1 MKKGFTLVELIV
13 VIVLLS
19 LISIF
24 TFPSINKVINERK
37 EKLYNIQI
45 ENIKASAESYIN
57 KNNLFSTNDKVIV
70 TLCELKQSG
79 FTDENIKDPRTGL
92 LISDNSMVIALK
104 NTNEYTFMPGLDS
117 TTSCS
122 VNDSILYEYI
132 EVGSEY
138 ILKNDDSKYTI
149 TIYLNNEE
157 VDSVDTSEIN
167 TYVIKYVSSNE
178 TINKY
183 VYIIDTTGPNIE
195 YVNEQTYRDK
205 NGYEESSKKIGEGTI
220 YISASQNSTFVP
232 FPATAIDKGEGETTL
247 EITSNVNLKI
257 PGIYYITYSSKDSK
271 GNATTKNQT
280 IEVYDDVA
288 PVIDNISGIPN
299 GKTSNSIV
307 LTVDAHDNE
316 SGLHSRG
323 AYSFDGGATWQVS
336 DTINVTE
343 NKTLNIV
350 VRDAALNET
359 RRTVTIDNIFKDD
372 KTLSFN
378 IKKGTMKNSGWYVDN
393 VEVEIKPLVNEEDFS
408 SYSYCISSNTSCTP
422 NKEIRTINSATE
434 VISQSTTG
442 LYICGYVTKKDG
454 TRTSQVCSMNIKIDK
469 ELPTCTIEYQSNYDI
484 SLGLPGKII
493 VKDSISGAATN
504 PIPFL
509 LKSSKTY
516 EIYDKAGNRNTCEV
530 KVKVTLQHRYKTCA
544 GYKSCANADYCGR
557 NTYSCNCSDCKY
569 GSNTCRGGCNRSK
582 CSRYYCCSNL
592 AGTRCK
598 SLSRP
603 GNYKY
608 CSCTDYKCTDWDSCK
623 YGSNTCSYGCDTCQG
638 DAKSCANPTCGCA
651 SYSYSEWT
659 LGACTNVPGK
669 TCETRGGYLKGD

>member
-37 EKLYNIQI
+37 EKLYNIQV

-280 IEVYDDVA
+280 IKVYDDVV

-359 RRTVTIDNIFKDD
+359 RRTVTIDNILKDD

-408 SYSYCISSNTSCTP
+408 SYSYCISSNTNCTP

-469 ELPTCTIEYQSNYDI
+469 ELPTCTIEYQSNYDL

-608 CSCTDYKCTDWDSCK
+608 CSCTDYSCTDWDSCK

-659 LGACTNVPGK
+659 LGACTNVTGK
-669 TCETRGGYLKGD
+669 TCETRGGYLRGD

>member
-280 IEVYDDVA
+280 IKVYDDVV

-359 RRTVTIDNIFKDD
+359 RRTVTINNILKDD

-408 SYSYCISSNTSCTP
+408 SYSYCISSNTNCPP
-422 NKEIRTINSATE
+422 NKEIRTINGTTE

-484 SLGLPGKII
+484 TSGVPGKVI
-493 VKDSISGAATN
+493 VHDNYSGSATATISF
-504 PIPFL
+504 FL
-509 LKSSKTY
+509 RSSASY
-516 EIYDKAGNRNTCEV
+516 NVYDKAGNSNTCTV
-530 KVKVTLQHRYKTCA
+530 SIRTATQSRTRSCS
-544 GYKSCANADYCGR
+544 GYKRCQNEKYCGR
-557 NTYSCNCSDCKY
+557 EPSYDCNCSDCKIY
-569 GSNTCRGGCNRSK
+569 LNTCTGGYMNTNCTQWKCCTKGKKKFCYTTSKPKGSCN
-582 CSRYYCCSNL
+582 
-592 AGTRCK
+592 
-598 SLSRP
+598 
-603 GNYKY
+603 
-608 CSCTDYKCTDWDSCK
+608 CTKTEPANWNNCK
-623 YGSNTCSYGCDTCQG
+623 YGHPNQCAWGCDSCPGKVKT
-638 DAKSCANPTCGCA
+638 CANPSCGCA
-651 SYSYSEWT
+651 SWSYSDWYY
-659 LGACTNVPGK
+659 GSCSGSN
-669 TCETRGGYLKGD
+669 CESRTVYLRG

>member
-280 IEVYDDVA
+280 IKVYDDVV

-307 LTVDAHDNE
+307 LTVDVHDNE

-359 RRTVTIDNIFKDD
+359 RRTVTINNILKDD

-408 SYSYCISSNTSCTP
+408 SYSYCISSNTNCPP

-484 SLGLPGKII
+484 TSGVPGKVI
-493 VKDSISGAATN
+493 VHDNYSGSATATISF
-504 PIPFL
+504 FL
-509 LKSSKTY
+509 RASASY
-516 EIYDKAGNRNTCEV
+516 NVYDKAGNSNTCTV
-530 KVKVTLQHRYKTCA
+530 SIRTATQSRTRSCS
-544 GYKSCANADYCGR
+544 GYKRCQNEKYCGR
-557 NTYSCNCSDCKY
+557 EPSYDCNCSDCKIY
-569 GSNTCRGGCNRSK
+569 LNTCTGGYMNTNCTQWKCCTKGKKKFCYTTSKPKGSCN
-582 CSRYYCCSNL
+582 
-592 AGTRCK
+592 
-598 SLSRP
+598 
-603 GNYKY
+603 
-608 CSCTDYKCTDWDSCK
+608 CTKTEPANWNNCK
-623 YGSNTCSYGCDTCQG
+623 YGHPNQCAWGCDSCPGKVKT
-638 DAKSCANPTCGCA
+638 CANPSCGCA
-651 SYSYSEWT
+651 SWSYSDWYY
-659 LGACTNVPGK
+659 GSCSGSN
-669 TCETRGGYLKGD
+669 CESRIVYLRG

>member
-220 YISASQNSTFVP
+220 YISANQNSTFVP

-280 IEVYDDVA
+280 IKVYDDVV

-336 DTINVTE
+336 DTINVIE

-469 ELPTCTIEYQSNYDI
+469 ELPTCTIEYQSNYDL

-608 CSCTDYKCTDWDSCK
+608 CSCTDYSCTDWDSCK

-659 LGACTNVPGK
+659 LGACTNVTGK
-669 TCETRGGYLKGD
+669 TCETRGGYLRGD

>member
-336 DTINVTE
+336 DTINVIE

-359 RRTVTIDNIFKDD
+359 RRTVTINNILKDD

-378 IKKGTMKNSGWYVDN
+378 IKKGTMKNSGWYVDD

-408 SYSYCISSNTSCTP
+408 SYSYCISSNTNCTP
-422 NKEIRTINSATE
+422 NKEIRTINGTTE

-469 ELPTCTIEYQSNYDI
+469 ELPTCTIEYQSNYDL

-608 CSCTDYKCTDWDSCK
+608 CSCTDYSCTDWDSCK

-659 LGACTNVPGK
+659 LGACTNVTGK
-669 TCETRGGYLKGD
+669 TCETRGGYLRGD

>member
-378 IKKGTMKNSGWYVDN
+378 IKKGTMKNSGWYVDD

-408 SYSYCISSNTSCTP
+408 SYSYCISSNTNCTP

-484 SLGLPGKII
+484 TSGVPGKVI
-493 VKDSISGAATN
+493 VHDNYSGSATETISF
-504 PIPFL
+504 FL
-509 LKSSKTY
+509 RSSASY
-516 EIYDKAGNRNTCEV
+516 NVYDKAGNSNTCTV
-530 KVKVTLQHRYKTCA
+530 SIRTATQSRTRSCS
-544 GYKSCANADYCGR
+544 GYKRCQNEKYCGR
-557 NTYSCNCSDCKY
+557 EPAYDCNCSDCKIY
-569 GSNTCRGGCNRSK
+569 LNTCTGGYMNTNCTQWKCCTKGKKKFCYTTSKPKGSCN
-582 CSRYYCCSNL
+582 
-592 AGTRCK
+592 
-598 SLSRP
+598 
-603 GNYKY
+603 
-608 CSCTDYKCTDWDSCK
+608 CTKTEPANWNNCK
-623 YGSNTCSYGCDTCQG
+623 YGHPNQCAWGCDSCPGKVKT
-638 DAKSCANPTCGCA
+638 CANPSCGCA
-651 SYSYSEWT
+651 SWSYSDWYY
-659 LGACTNVPGK
+659 GSCSGSN
-669 TCETRGGYLKGD
+669 CESRTVYLRG

>member
-37 EKLYNIQI
+37 EKLYNIQV

-220 YISASQNSTFVP
+220 YISANQNSTFVP

-336 DTINVTE
+336 DTINVIE

-359 RRTVTIDNIFKDD
+359 RRTVTINNILKDD

-378 IKKGTMKNSGWYVDN
+378 IKKGTMKNSGWYVDD

-408 SYSYCISSNTSCTP
+408 SYSYCISSNTNCTP
-422 NKEIRTINSATE
+422 NKEIRTINGTTE

-469 ELPTCTIEYQSNYDI
+469 ELPTCTIEYQSNYDL

-608 CSCTDYKCTDWDSCK
+608 CSCTDYSCTDWDSCK

-659 LGACTNVPGK
+659 LGACTNVTGK
-669 TCETRGGYLKGD
+669 TCETRGGYLRGD

>member
-336 DTINVTE
+336 DTINVIE

-359 RRTVTIDNIFKDD
+359 RRTVTINNILKDD

-378 IKKGTMKNSGWYVDN
+378 IKKGTMKNSGWYVDD

-408 SYSYCISSNTSCTP
+408 SYSYCISSNTNCTP
-422 NKEIRTINSATE
+422 NKEIRTINGTTE

-484 SLGLPGKII
+484 TSGVPGKVI
-493 VKDSISGAATN
+493 VHDNYSGSATETISF
-504 PIPFL
+504 FL
-509 LKSSKTY
+509 RSSASY
-516 EIYDKAGNRNTCEV
+516 NVYDKAGNSNTCTV
-530 KVKVTLQHRYKTCA
+530 SIRTATQSRTRSCS
-544 GYKSCANADYCGR
+544 GYKRCQNEKYCGR
-557 NTYSCNCSDCKY
+557 EPAYDCNCSDCKIY
-569 GSNTCRGGCNRSK
+569 LNTCTGGYMNTNCTQWKCCTKGKKKFCYTTSKPKGSCN
-582 CSRYYCCSNL
+582 
-592 AGTRCK
+592 
-598 SLSRP
+598 
-603 GNYKY
+603 
-608 CSCTDYKCTDWDSCK
+608 CTKTEPANWNNCK
-623 YGSNTCSYGCDTCQG
+623 YGHPNQCAWGCDSCPGKVKT
-638 DAKSCANPTCGCA
+638 CANPSCGCA
-651 SYSYSEWT
+651 SWSYSDWYY
-659 LGACTNVPGK
+659 GSCSGSN
-669 TCETRGGYLKGD
+669 CESRTVYLRG

>member
-37 EKLYNIQI
+37 EKLYNIQV

-280 IEVYDDVA
+280 IKVYDDVV

-336 DTINVTE
+336 DTINVIE

-359 RRTVTIDNIFKDD
+359 RRTVTINNILKDD

-378 IKKGTMKNSGWYVDN
+378 IKKGTMKNSGWYVDD

-484 SLGLPGKII
+484 TSGVPGKVI
-493 VKDSISGAATN
+493 VHDNYSGSATETISF
-504 PIPFL
+504 FL
-509 LKSSKTY
+509 RSSASY
-516 EIYDKAGNRNTCEV
+516 NVYDKAGNSNTCTV
-530 KVKVTLQHRYKTCA
+530 SIRTATQSRTRSCS
-544 GYKSCANADYCGR
+544 GYKRCQNEKYCGR
-557 NTYSCNCSDCKY
+557 EPAYDCNCSDCKIY
-569 GSNTCRGGCNRSK
+569 LNTCTGGYMNTNCTQWKCCTKGKKKFCYTTSKPKGSCN
-582 CSRYYCCSNL
+582 
-592 AGTRCK
+592 
-598 SLSRP
+598 
-603 GNYKY
+603 
-608 CSCTDYKCTDWDSCK
+608 CTKTEPANWNNCK
-623 YGSNTCSYGCDTCQG
+623 YGHPNQCAWGCDSCPGKVKT
-638 DAKSCANPTCGCA
+638 CANPSCGCA
-651 SYSYSEWT
+651 SWSYSDWYY
-659 LGACTNVPGK
+659 GSCSGSN
-669 TCETRGGYLKGD
+669 CESRTVYLRG

>member
-37 EKLYNIQI
+37 EKLYNIQV

-220 YISASQNSTFVP
+220 YISANQNSTFVP

-280 IEVYDDVA
+280 IKVYDDVV

-359 RRTVTIDNIFKDD
+359 RRTVTIDNILKDD

-408 SYSYCISSNTSCTP
+408 SYSYCISSNTNCTP

-484 SLGLPGKII
+484 TSGVPGKVI
-493 VKDSISGAATN
+493 VHDNYSGSATETISF
-504 PIPFL
+504 FL
-509 LKSSKTY
+509 RSSASY
-516 EIYDKAGNRNTCEV
+516 NVYDKAGNSNTCTV
-530 KVKVTLQHRYKTCA
+530 SIRTATQSRTRSCS
-544 GYKSCANADYCGR
+544 GYKRCQNEKYCGR
-557 NTYSCNCSDCKY
+557 EPAYDCNCSDCKIY
-569 GSNTCRGGCNRSK
+569 LNTCTGGYMNTNCTQWKCCTKGKKKFCYTTSKPKGSCN
-582 CSRYYCCSNL
+582 
-592 AGTRCK
+592 
-598 SLSRP
+598 
-603 GNYKY
+603 
-608 CSCTDYKCTDWDSCK
+608 CTKTEPANWNNCK
-623 YGSNTCSYGCDTCQG
+623 YGHPNQCAWGCDSCPGKVKT
-638 DAKSCANPTCGCA
+638 CANPSCGCA
-651 SYSYSEWT
+651 SWSYSDWYY
-659 LGACTNVPGK
+659 GSCSGSN
-669 TCETRGGYLKGD
+669 CESRTVYLRG

>member
-232 FPATAIDKGEGETTL
+232 FLATAIDKGEGETTL

-280 IEVYDDVA
+280 IKVYDDVV

-307 LTVDAHDNE
+307 LTVDVHDNE

-359 RRTVTIDNIFKDD
+359 RRTVTINNILKDD

-408 SYSYCISSNTSCTP
+408 SYSYCISSNTNCPP
-422 NKEIRTINSATE
+422 NKEIRTINGTTE

>member
-37 EKLYNIQI
+37 EKLYNIQV

-280 IEVYDDVA
+280 IKVYDDVV

-307 LTVDAHDNE
+307 LTVDVHDNE

-359 RRTVTIDNIFKDD
+359 RRTVTINNILKDD

-408 SYSYCISSNTSCTP
+408 SYSYCISSNTNCPP
-422 NKEIRTINSATE
+422 NKEIRTINGTTE

-469 ELPTCTIEYQSNYDI
+469 ELPTCTIEYQSNYDL

>member
-92 LISDNSMVIALK
+92 LISDNSRVIAIK
-104 NTNEYTFMPGLDS
+104 DSNKYDFIIENDNDNT
-117 TTSCS
+117 CA
-122 VNDSILYEYI
+122 VNDKDLYEYI

-138 ILKNDDSKYTI
+138 ILKNDDNKYTI

-316 SGLHSRG
+316 SGLHPRG

-484 SLGLPGKII
+484 SLGLPGKIT

-504 PIPFL
+504 PISFL

-608 CSCTDYKCTDWDSCK
+608 CSCTDYSCTDWDSCK

-669 TCETRGGYLKGD
+669 TCETRGGYLRGD

>member
-92 LISDNSMVIALK
+92 LISDNSRVIAIK
-104 NTNEYTFMPGLDS
+104 DSNKYDFIIENDNDNT
-117 TTSCS
+117 CA
-122 VNDSILYEYI
+122 VNDKDLYEYI

-138 ILKNDDSKYTI
+138 ILKNDDNKYTI

-316 SGLHSRG
+316 SGLHPRG

-359 RRTVTIDNIFKDD
+359 RRTVTINNILKDD

-408 SYSYCISSNTSCTP
+408 SYSYCISSNTNCTP

-484 SLGLPGKII
+484 SLGLPGKIT

-504 PIPFL
+504 PISFL

-608 CSCTDYKCTDWDSCK
+608 CSCTDYSCTDWDSCK

-669 TCETRGGYLKGD
+669 TCETRGGYLRGD

>member
-149 TIYLNNEE
+149 TIYLNNKE

-247 EITSNVNLKI
+247 EITSNVNLKL

-280 IEVYDDVA
+280 IKVYDDVV

-359 RRTVTIDNIFKDD
+359 RRTVTINNILKDD

-408 SYSYCISSNTSCTP
+408 SYSYCISSNTNCPP
-422 NKEIRTINSATE
+422 NKEIRAINSATE

-442 LYICGYVTKKDG
+442 LYICGYITKKDG

-484 SLGLPGKII
+484 TSGVPGKVI
-493 VKDSISGAATN
+493 VHDNYSGSATATISF
-504 PIPFL
+504 FL
-509 LKSSKTY
+509 RSSASY
-516 EIYDKAGNRNTCEV
+516 NVYDKAGNSNTCTV
-530 KVKVTLQHRYKTCA
+530 SIRTATQSRTRSCS
-544 GYKSCANADYCGR
+544 GYKRCQNEKYCGR
-557 NTYSCNCSDCKY
+557 EPSYDCNCSDCKIY
-569 GSNTCRGGCNRSK
+569 LNTCTGGYMNTNCTQWKCCTKGKKKFCYTTSKPKGSCN
-582 CSRYYCCSNL
+582 
-592 AGTRCK
+592 
-598 SLSRP
+598 
-603 GNYKY
+603 
-608 CSCTDYKCTDWDSCK
+608 CTKTEPANWNNCK
-623 YGSNTCSYGCDTCQG
+623 YGHPNQCAWGCDSCPGKVKT
-638 DAKSCANPTCGCA
+638 CANPSCGCA
-651 SYSYSEWT
+651 SWSYSDWYY
-659 LGACTNVPGK
+659 GSCSGSN
-669 TCETRGGYLKGD
+669 CESRTVYLRG

>member
-19 LISIF
+19 LISVF

-37 EKLYNIQI
+37 EKLYNIQV

-167 TYVIKYVSSNE
+167 TYVIKYASSNE

-359 RRTVTIDNIFKDD
+359 RRTVTINNILKDD

-408 SYSYCISSNTSCTP
+408 SYSYCISSNTNCPP
-422 NKEIRTINSATE
+422 NKEIRTINGTTE

-484 SLGLPGKII
+484 TSGVPGKVI
-493 VKDSISGAATN
+493 VHDNYSGSATATISF
-504 PIPFL
+504 FL
-509 LKSSKTY
+509 RSSASY
-516 EIYDKAGNRNTCEV
+516 NVYDKAGNSNTCTV
-530 KVKVTLQHRYKTCA
+530 SIRTATQSRTRSCS
-544 GYKSCANADYCGR
+544 GYKRCQNEKYCGR
-557 NTYSCNCSDCKY
+557 EPSYDCNCSDCKIY
-569 GSNTCRGGCNRSK
+569 LNTCTGGYMNTNCTQWKCCTKGKKKFCYTTSKPKGSCN
-582 CSRYYCCSNL
+582 
-592 AGTRCK
+592 
-598 SLSRP
+598 
-603 GNYKY
+603 
-608 CSCTDYKCTDWDSCK
+608 CTKTEPANWNNCK
-623 YGSNTCSYGCDTCQG
+623 YGHPNQCAWGCDSCPGKVKT
-638 DAKSCANPTCGCA
+638 CANPSCGCA
-651 SYSYSEWT
+651 SWSYSDWYY
-659 LGACTNVPGK
+659 GSCSGSN
-669 TCETRGGYLKGD
+669 CESRTVYLRG

>member
-220 YISASQNSTFVP
+220 YISANQNSTFVP

-280 IEVYDDVA
+280 IKVYDDVV

-336 DTINVTE
+336 DTINVIE

-484 SLGLPGKII
+484 TSGVPGKVI
-493 VKDSISGAATN
+493 VHDNYSGSATETISF
-504 PIPFL
+504 FL
-509 LKSSKTY
+509 RSSASY
-516 EIYDKAGNRNTCEV
+516 NVYDKAGNSNTCTV
-530 KVKVTLQHRYKTCA
+530 SIRTATQSRTRSCS
-544 GYKSCANADYCGR
+544 GYKRCQNEKYCGR
-557 NTYSCNCSDCKY
+557 EPAYDCNCSDCKIY
-569 GSNTCRGGCNRSK
+569 LNTCTGGYMNTNCTQWKCCTKGKKKFCYTTSKPKGSCN
-582 CSRYYCCSNL
+582 
-592 AGTRCK
+592 
-598 SLSRP
+598 
-603 GNYKY
+603 
-608 CSCTDYKCTDWDSCK
+608 CTKTEPANWNNCK
-623 YGSNTCSYGCDTCQG
+623 YGHPNQCAWGCDSCPGKVKT
-638 DAKSCANPTCGCA
+638 CANPSCGCA
-651 SYSYSEWT
+651 SWSYSDWYY
-659 LGACTNVPGK
+659 GSCSGSN
-669 TCETRGGYLKGD
+669 CESRTVYLRG

>member
-19 LISIF
+19 LISVF

-37 EKLYNIQI
+37 EKLYNIQV

-167 TYVIKYVSSNE
+167 TYVIKYASSNE

-307 LTVDAHDNE
+307 LTVDVHDNE

-359 RRTVTIDNIFKDD
+359 RRTVTINNILKDD

-408 SYSYCISSNTSCTP
+408 SYSYCISSNTNCPP

-484 SLGLPGKII
+484 TSGVPGKVI
-493 VKDSISGAATN
+493 VHDNYSGSATATISF
-504 PIPFL
+504 FL
-509 LKSSKTY
+509 RASASY
-516 EIYDKAGNRNTCEV
+516 SVYDKAGNSNTCTV
-530 KVKVTLQHRYKTCA
+530 SIRTATQSRTRSCS
-544 GYKSCANADYCGR
+544 GYKRCQNEKYCGR
-557 NTYSCNCSDCKY
+557 EPSYDCNCSDCKIY
-569 GSNTCRGGCNRSK
+569 LNTCTGGYMNTNCTQWKCCTKGKKKFCYTTSKPKGSCN
-582 CSRYYCCSNL
+582 
-592 AGTRCK
+592 
-598 SLSRP
+598 
-603 GNYKY
+603 
-608 CSCTDYKCTDWDSCK
+608 CTKTEPANWNNCK
-623 YGSNTCSYGCDTCQG
+623 YGHPNQCAWGCDSCPGKVKT
-638 DAKSCANPTCGCA
+638 CANPSCGCA
-651 SYSYSEWT
+651 SWSYSDWYY
-659 LGACTNVPGK
+659 GSCSGSN
-669 TCETRGGYLKGD
+669 CESRTVYLRG

>member
-37 EKLYNIQI
+37 EKLYNIQV

-220 YISASQNSTFVP
+220 YISANQNSTFVP

-280 IEVYDDVA
+280 IKVYDDVV

-359 RRTVTIDNIFKDD
+359 RRTVTIDNILKDD

-408 SYSYCISSNTSCTP
+408 SYSYCISSNTNCTP

-469 ELPTCTIEYQSNYDI
+469 ELPTCTIEYQSNYDL

-608 CSCTDYKCTDWDSCK
+608 CSCTDYSCTDWDSCK

-659 LGACTNVPGK
+659 LGACTNVTGK
-669 TCETRGGYLKGD
+669 TCETRGGYLRGD

>member
-19 LISIF
+19 LISVF

-37 EKLYNIQI
+37 EKLYNIQV

-70 TLCELKQSG
+70 TLCELKQNG

-122 VNDSILYEYI
+122 VNDSIFYEYI

-232 FPATAIDKGEGETTL
+232 FLATAIDKGEGETTL

-280 IEVYDDVA
+280 IKVYDDVV

-316 SGLHSRG
+316 SGLHPRG
-323 AYSFDGGATWQVS
+323 AYSFDGGVTWQVS

-359 RRTVTIDNIFKDD
+359 RRTATIDNIFKDD

-408 SYSYCISSNTSCTP
+408 SYSYCISSNTNCPP

-484 SLGLPGKII
+484 TSGVPGKVI
-493 VKDSISGAATN
+493 VHDNYSGSATATISF
-504 PIPFL
+504 FL
-509 LKSSKTY
+509 RSSASY
-516 EIYDKAGNRNTCEV
+516 NVYDKAGNSNTCTV
-530 KVKVTLQHRYKTCA
+530 SIRTATQSRTRSCS
-544 GYKSCANADYCGR
+544 GYKRCQNEKYCGR
-557 NTYSCNCSDCKY
+557 EPSYDCNCSDCKIY
-569 GSNTCRGGCNRSK
+569 LNTCTGGYMNTNCTQWKCCTKGKKKFCYTTSKPKGSCN
-582 CSRYYCCSNL
+582 
-592 AGTRCK
+592 
-598 SLSRP
+598 
-603 GNYKY
+603 
-608 CSCTDYKCTDWDSCK
+608 CTKTEPANWNNCK
-623 YGSNTCSYGCDTCQG
+623 YGHPNQCAWGCDSCPGKVKT
-638 DAKSCANPTCGCA
+638 CANPSCGCA
-651 SYSYSEWT
+651 SWSYSDWYY
-659 LGACTNVPGK
+659 GSCSGSN
-669 TCETRGGYLKGD
+669 CESRTVYLRG

>member
-220 YISASQNSTFVP
+220 YISANQNSTFVP

-280 IEVYDDVA
+280 IKVYDDVV

-316 SGLHSRG
+316 SGLHPRG

-469 ELPTCTIEYQSNYDI
+469 ELPTCTIEYQSNYDL

-608 CSCTDYKCTDWDSCK
+608 CSCTDYSCTDWDSCK

-659 LGACTNVPGK
+659 LGACTNVTGK
-669 TCETRGGYLKGD
+669 TCETRGGYLRGD

>member
-220 YISASQNSTFVP
+220 YISANQNSTFVP

-336 DTINVTE
+336 DTINVIE

-422 NKEIRTINSATE
+422 NKEIRTINGTTE

-484 SLGLPGKII
+484 TSGVPGKVI
-493 VKDSISGAATN
+493 VHDNYSGSATETISF
-504 PIPFL
+504 FL
-509 LKSSKTY
+509 RSSASY
-516 EIYDKAGNRNTCEV
+516 NVYDKAGNSNTCTV
-530 KVKVTLQHRYKTCA
+530 SIRTATQSRTRSCS
-544 GYKSCANADYCGR
+544 GYKRCQNEKYCGR
-557 NTYSCNCSDCKY
+557 EPAYDCNCSDCKIY
-569 GSNTCRGGCNRSK
+569 LNTCTGGYMNTNCTQWKCCTKGKKKFCYTTSKPKGSCN
-582 CSRYYCCSNL
+582 
-592 AGTRCK
+592 
-598 SLSRP
+598 
-603 GNYKY
+603 
-608 CSCTDYKCTDWDSCK
+608 CTKTEPANWNNCK
-623 YGSNTCSYGCDTCQG
+623 YGHPNQCAWGCDSCPGKVKT
-638 DAKSCANPTCGCA
+638 CANPSCGCA
-651 SYSYSEWT
+651 SWSYSDWYY
-659 LGACTNVPGK
+659 GSCSGSN
-669 TCETRGGYLKGD
+669 CESRTVYLRG

>member
-13 VIVLLS
+13 VIVLLP
-19 LISIF
+19 LISVF

-37 EKLYNIQI
+37 EKLYNIQV

-484 SLGLPGKII
+484 TSGVPGKVI
-493 VKDSISGAATN
+493 VHDNYSGSATATISF
-504 PIPFL
+504 FL
-509 LKSSKTY
+509 RSSASY
-516 EIYDKAGNRNTCEV
+516 NVYDKAGNSNTCTV
-530 KVKVTLQHRYKTCA
+530 SIRTATQSRTRSCS
-544 GYKSCANADYCGR
+544 GYKRCQNEKYCGR
-557 NTYSCNCSDCKY
+557 EPSYDCNCSDCKIY
-569 GSNTCRGGCNRSK
+569 LNTCTGGYMNTNCTQWKCCTKGKKKFCYTTSKPKGSCN
-582 CSRYYCCSNL
+582 
-592 AGTRCK
+592 
-598 SLSRP
+598 
-603 GNYKY
+603 
-608 CSCTDYKCTDWDSCK
+608 CTKTEPVNWNNCK
-623 YGSNTCSYGCDTCQG
+623 YGHPNQCAWGCDSCPGKVKT
-638 DAKSCANPTCGCA
+638 CANPSCGCA
-651 SYSYSEWT
+651 SWSYSDWYY
-659 LGACTNVPGK
+659 GSCSGSN
-669 TCETRGGYLKGD
+669 CESRTVYLRG

>member
-138 ILKNDDSKYTI
+138 VLKNDDSKYTI

-167 TYVIKYVSSNE
+167 TYVIKYASSNE

-288 PVIDNISGIPN
+288 PVIDNILGIPN

-359 RRTVTIDNIFKDD
+359 RRTVTINNILKDD

-408 SYSYCISSNTSCTP
+408 SYSYCISSNTNCTP
-422 NKEIRTINSATE
+422 NKEVRTINSATE

-469 ELPTCTIEYQSNYDI
+469 ELPTCTIEYQSNYDL

>member
-37 EKLYNIQI
+37 EKLYNIQV

-220 YISASQNSTFVP
+220 YISANQNSTFVP

-336 DTINVTE
+336 DTINVIE

-359 RRTVTIDNIFKDD
+359 RRTVTINNILKDD

-378 IKKGTMKNSGWYVDN
+378 IKKGTMKNSGWYVDD

-408 SYSYCISSNTSCTP
+408 SYSYCISSNTNCTP
-422 NKEIRTINSATE
+422 NKEIRTINGTTE

-484 SLGLPGKII
+484 TSGVPGKVI
-493 VKDSISGAATN
+493 VHDNYSGSATETISF
-504 PIPFL
+504 FL
-509 LKSSKTY
+509 RSSASY
-516 EIYDKAGNRNTCEV
+516 NVYDKAGNSNTCTV
-530 KVKVTLQHRYKTCA
+530 SIRTATQSRTRSCS
-544 GYKSCANADYCGR
+544 GYKRCQNEKYCGR
-557 NTYSCNCSDCKY
+557 EPAYDCNCSDCKIY
-569 GSNTCRGGCNRSK
+569 LNTCTGGYMNTNCTQWKCCTKGKKKFCYTTSKPKGSCN
-582 CSRYYCCSNL
+582 
-592 AGTRCK
+592 
-598 SLSRP
+598 
-603 GNYKY
+603 
-608 CSCTDYKCTDWDSCK
+608 CTKTEPANWNNCK
-623 YGSNTCSYGCDTCQG
+623 YGHPNQCAWGCDSCPGKVKT
-638 DAKSCANPTCGCA
+638 CANPSCGCA
-651 SYSYSEWT
+651 SWSYSDWYY
-659 LGACTNVPGK
+659 GSCSGSN
-669 TCETRGGYLKGD
+669 CESRTVYLRG

>member
-232 FPATAIDKGEGETTL
+232 FLATAIDKGEGETTL

-280 IEVYDDVA
+280 IKVYDDVV

-307 LTVDAHDNE
+307 LTVDVHDNE

-359 RRTVTIDNIFKDD
+359 RRTVTINNILKDD

-408 SYSYCISSNTSCTP
+408 SYSYCISSNTNCPP
-422 NKEIRTINSATE
+422 NKEIRTINGTTE

-484 SLGLPGKII
+484 TSGVPGKVI
-493 VKDSISGAATN
+493 VHDNYSGSATATISF
-504 PIPFL
+504 FL
-509 LKSSKTY
+509 RASASY
-516 EIYDKAGNRNTCEV
+516 NVYDKAGNSNTCTV
-530 KVKVTLQHRYKTCA
+530 SIRTATQSRTRSCS
-544 GYKSCANADYCGR
+544 GYKRCQNEKYCGR
-557 NTYSCNCSDCKY
+557 EPSYDCNCSDCKIY
-569 GSNTCRGGCNRSK
+569 LNTCTGGYMNTNCTQWKCCTKGKKKFCYTTSKPKGSCN
-582 CSRYYCCSNL
+582 
-592 AGTRCK
+592 
-598 SLSRP
+598 
-603 GNYKY
+603 
-608 CSCTDYKCTDWDSCK
+608 CTKTEPANWNNCK
-623 YGSNTCSYGCDTCQG
+623 YGHPNQCAWGCDSCPGKVKT
-638 DAKSCANPTCGCA
+638 CANPSCGCA
-651 SYSYSEWT
+651 SWSYSDWYY
-659 LGACTNVPGK
+659 GSCSGSN
-669 TCETRGGYLKGD
+669 CESRIVYLRG

>member
-280 IEVYDDVA
+280 IEVYDDVV

-359 RRTVTIDNIFKDD
+359 RRTVTINNILKDD

-408 SYSYCISSNTSCTP
+408 SYSYCISSNTNCTP

-484 SLGLPGKII
+484 SLGLPGKIT

-504 PIPFL
+504 PISFL

-608 CSCTDYKCTDWDSCK
+608 CSCTDYSCTDWDSCK

-669 TCETRGGYLKGD
+669 TCETRGGYLRGD

>member
-138 ILKNDDSKYTI
+138 VLKNDDSKYTI

-167 TYVIKYVSSNE
+167 TYVIKYASSNE

-288 PVIDNISGIPN
+288 PVIDNILGIPN

-359 RRTVTIDNIFKDD
+359 RRTVTINNILKDD

-408 SYSYCISSNTSCTP
+408 SYSYCISSNTNCTP
-422 NKEIRTINSATE
+422 NKEVRTINSATE

-484 SLGLPGKII
+484 TSGVPGKVI
-493 VKDSISGAATN
+493 VHDNYSGSATATISF
-504 PIPFL
+504 FL
-509 LKSSKTY
+509 RSSASY
-516 EIYDKAGNRNTCEV
+516 NVYDKAGNSNTCTV
-530 KVKVTLQHRYKTCA
+530 SIRTATQSRTRSCS
-544 GYKSCANADYCGR
+544 GYKRCQNEKYCGR
-557 NTYSCNCSDCKY
+557 EPSYDCNCSDCKIY
-569 GSNTCRGGCNRSK
+569 LNTCTGGYMNTNCTQWKCCTKGKKKFCYTTSKPKGSCN
-582 CSRYYCCSNL
+582 
-592 AGTRCK
+592 
-598 SLSRP
+598 
-603 GNYKY
+603 
-608 CSCTDYKCTDWDSCK
+608 CTKTEPANWNNCK
-623 YGSNTCSYGCDTCQG
+623 YGHPNQCAWGCDSCPGKVKT
-638 DAKSCANPTCGCA
+638 CANPSCGCA
-651 SYSYSEWT
+651 SWSYSDWYY
-659 LGACTNVPGK
+659 GSCSGSN
-669 TCETRGGYLKGD
+669 CESRTVYLRG

>member
-138 ILKNDDSKYTI
+138 VLKNDDSKYTI

-167 TYVIKYVSSNE
+167 TYVIKYASSNE

-288 PVIDNISGIPN
+288 PVIDNILGIPN

-359 RRTVTIDNIFKDD
+359 RRTVTINNILKDD

-408 SYSYCISSNTSCTP
+408 SYSYCISSNTNCPP
-422 NKEIRTINSATE
+422 NKEIRTINGTTE

-484 SLGLPGKII
+484 TSGVPGKVI
-493 VKDSISGAATN
+493 VHDNYSGSATATISF
-504 PIPFL
+504 FL
-509 LKSSKTY
+509 RSSASY
-516 EIYDKAGNRNTCEV
+516 NVYDKAGNSNTCTV
-530 KVKVTLQHRYKTCA
+530 SIRTATQSRTRSCS
-544 GYKSCANADYCGR
+544 GYKRCQNEKYCGR
-557 NTYSCNCSDCKY
+557 EPSYDCNCSDCKIY
-569 GSNTCRGGCNRSK
+569 LNTCTGGYMNTNCTQWKCCTKGKKKFCYTTSKPKGSCN
-582 CSRYYCCSNL
+582 
-592 AGTRCK
+592 
-598 SLSRP
+598 
-603 GNYKY
+603 
-608 CSCTDYKCTDWDSCK
+608 CTKTEPANWNNCK
-623 YGSNTCSYGCDTCQG
+623 YGHPNQCAWGCDSCPGKVKT
-638 DAKSCANPTCGCA
+638 CANPSCGCA
-651 SYSYSEWT
+651 SWSYSDWYY
-659 LGACTNVPGK
+659 GSCSGSN
-669 TCETRGGYLKGD
+669 CESRTVYLRG

>member
-37 EKLYNIQI
+37 EKLYNIQV

-280 IEVYDDVA
+280 IKVYDDVV

-307 LTVDAHDNE
+307 LTVDVHDNE

-359 RRTVTIDNIFKDD
+359 RRTVTINNILKDD

-408 SYSYCISSNTSCTP
+408 SYSYCISSNTNCPP
-422 NKEIRTINSATE
+422 NKEIRTINGTTE

-484 SLGLPGKII
+484 TSGVPGKVI
-493 VKDSISGAATN
+493 VHDNYSGSATATISF
-504 PIPFL
+504 FL
-509 LKSSKTY
+509 RSSASY
-516 EIYDKAGNRNTCEV
+516 NVYDKAGNSNTCTV
-530 KVKVTLQHRYKTCA
+530 SIRTATQSRTRSCS
-544 GYKSCANADYCGR
+544 GYKRCQNEKYCGR
-557 NTYSCNCSDCKY
+557 EPSYDCNCSDCKIY
-569 GSNTCRGGCNRSK
+569 LNTCTGGYMNTNCTQWKCCTKGKKKFCYTTSKPKGSCN
-582 CSRYYCCSNL
+582 
-592 AGTRCK
+592 
-598 SLSRP
+598 
-603 GNYKY
+603 
-608 CSCTDYKCTDWDSCK
+608 CTKTEPANWNNCK
-623 YGSNTCSYGCDTCQG
+623 YGHPNQCAWGCDSCPGKVKT
-638 DAKSCANPTCGCA
+638 CANPSCGCA
-651 SYSYSEWT
+651 SWSYSDWYY
-659 LGACTNVPGK
+659 GSCSGSN
-669 TCETRGGYLKGD
+669 CESRTVYLRG

>member
-167 TYVIKYVSSNE
+167 TYVIKYASSNE

-359 RRTVTIDNIFKDD
+359 RRTVTINNILKDD

-408 SYSYCISSNTSCTP
+408 SYSYCISSNTNCPP
-422 NKEIRTINSATE
+422 NKEIRTINGTTE

-469 ELPTCTIEYQSNYDI
+469 ELPTCTIEYQSNYDL

-582 CSRYYCCSNL
+582 CSRYYCCANL

>member
-220 YISASQNSTFVP
+220 YISADQNGTFVP

-316 SGLHSRG
+316 SGLHPRG

-350 VRDAALNET
+350 VRDATLNET
-359 RRTVTIDNIFKDD
+359 RRTVTINNILKDD

-408 SYSYCISSNTSCTP
+408 SYSYCISSNTNCPP

-469 ELPTCTIEYQSNYDI
+469 ELPTCTIEYQSNYDL

>member
-92 LISDNSMVIALK
+92 LISDNSRVIAIK
-104 NTNEYTFMPGLDS
+104 DSNKYDFIIENDNDNT
-117 TTSCS
+117 CA
-122 VNDSILYEYI
+122 VNDKDLYEYI

-138 ILKNDDSKYTI
+138 ILKNDDNKYTI

-280 IEVYDDVA
+280 IEVYDDVV

-408 SYSYCISSNTSCTP
+408 SYSYCISSNTNCTP

-484 SLGLPGKII
+484 SLGLPGKIT

-504 PIPFL
+504 PISFL

-608 CSCTDYKCTDWDSCK
+608 CSCTDYSCTDWDSCK

-669 TCETRGGYLKGD
+669 TCETRGGYLRGD

>member
-19 LISIF
+19 LISVF

-37 EKLYNIQI
+37 EKLYNIQV

-92 LISDNSMVIALK
+92 LISDNSRVIAIK
-104 NTNEYTFMPGLDS
+104 DSNKYDFIIENDNDNT
-117 TTSCS
+117 CA
-122 VNDSILYEYI
+122 VNDKDLYEYI

-138 ILKNDDSKYTI
+138 ILKNDDNKYTI

-280 IEVYDDVA
+280 IEVYDDVV

-408 SYSYCISSNTSCTP
+408 SYSYCISSNTNCTP

-484 SLGLPGKII
+484 TSGVPGKVI
-493 VKDSISGAATN
+493 VHDNYSGSATETISF
-504 PIPFL
+504 FL
-509 LKSSKTY
+509 RSSASY
-516 EIYDKAGNRNTCEV
+516 NVYDKAGNSNTCTV
-530 KVKVTLQHRYKTCA
+530 SIRTATQSRTRSCS
-544 GYKSCANADYCGR
+544 GYKRCQNEKYCGR
-557 NTYSCNCSDCKY
+557 EPAYDCNCSDCKIY
-569 GSNTCRGGCNRSK
+569 LNTCTGGYMNTNCTQWKCCTKGKKKFCYTTSKPKGSCN
-582 CSRYYCCSNL
+582 
-592 AGTRCK
+592 
-598 SLSRP
+598 
-603 GNYKY
+603 
-608 CSCTDYKCTDWDSCK
+608 CTKTEPANWNNCK
-623 YGSNTCSYGCDTCQG
+623 YGHPNQCAWGCDSCPGKVKT
-638 DAKSCANPTCGCA
+638 CANPSCGCA
-651 SYSYSEWT
+651 SWSYSDWYY
-659 LGACTNVPGK
+659 GSCSGSN
-669 TCETRGGYLKGD
+669 CESRTVYLRG

>member
-19 LISIF
+19 LISVF

-167 TYVIKYVSSNE
+167 TYVIKYASSNE

-307 LTVDAHDNE
+307 LTVDVHDNE

-359 RRTVTIDNIFKDD
+359 RRTVTINNILKDD

-408 SYSYCISSNTSCTP
+408 SYSYCISSNTNCPP

-484 SLGLPGKII
+484 TSGVPGKVI
-493 VKDSISGAATN
+493 VHDNYSGSATATISF
-504 PIPFL
+504 FL
-509 LKSSKTY
+509 RASASY
-516 EIYDKAGNRNTCEV
+516 SVYDKAGNSNTCTV
-530 KVKVTLQHRYKTCA
+530 SIRTATQSRTRSCS
-544 GYKSCANADYCGR
+544 GYKRCQNEKYCGR
-557 NTYSCNCSDCKY
+557 EPSYDCNCSDCKIY
-569 GSNTCRGGCNRSK
+569 LNTCTGGYMNTNCTQWKCCTKGKKKFCYTTSKPKGSCN
-582 CSRYYCCSNL
+582 
-592 AGTRCK
+592 
-598 SLSRP
+598 
-603 GNYKY
+603 
-608 CSCTDYKCTDWDSCK
+608 CTKTEPANWNNCK
-623 YGSNTCSYGCDTCQG
+623 YGHPNQCAWGCDSCPGKVKT
-638 DAKSCANPTCGCA
+638 CANPSCGCA
-651 SYSYSEWT
+651 SWSYSDWYY
-659 LGACTNVPGK
+659 GSCSGSN
-669 TCETRGGYLKGD
+669 CESRTVYLRG

>member
-280 IEVYDDVA
+280 IKVYDDVV

-359 RRTVTIDNIFKDD
+359 RRTVTINNILKDD

-422 NKEIRTINSATE
+422 NK
-434 VISQSTTG
+434 
-442 LYICGYVTKKDG
+442 
-454 TRTSQVCSMNIKIDK
+454 
-469 ELPTCTIEYQSNYDI
+469 
-484 SLGLPGKII
+484 
-493 VKDSISGAATN
+493 
-504 PIPFL
+504 
-509 LKSSKTY
+509 
-516 EIYDKAGNRNTCEV
+516 
-530 KVKVTLQHRYKTCA
+530 
-544 GYKSCANADYCGR
+544 
-557 NTYSCNCSDCKY
+557 
-569 GSNTCRGGCNRSK
+569 
-582 CSRYYCCSNL
+582 
-592 AGTRCK
+592 
-598 SLSRP
+598 
-603 GNYKY
+603 
-608 CSCTDYKCTDWDSCK
+608 
-623 YGSNTCSYGCDTCQG
+623 
-638 DAKSCANPTCGCA
+638 
-651 SYSYSEWT
+651 
-659 LGACTNVPGK
+659 
-669 TCETRGGYLKGD
+669 

>member
-37 EKLYNIQI
+37 EKLYNIQV

-280 IEVYDDVA
+280 IKVYDDVV

-359 RRTVTIDNIFKDD
+359 RRTVTIDNILKDD

-408 SYSYCISSNTSCTP
+408 SYSYCISSNTNCTP

-484 SLGLPGKII
+484 TSGVPGKVI
-493 VKDSISGAATN
+493 VHDNYSGSATETISF
-504 PIPFL
+504 FL
-509 LKSSKTY
+509 RSSASY
-516 EIYDKAGNRNTCEV
+516 NVYDKAGNSNTCTV
-530 KVKVTLQHRYKTCA
+530 SIRTATQSRTRSCS
-544 GYKSCANADYCGR
+544 GYKRCQNEKYCGR
-557 NTYSCNCSDCKY
+557 EPAYDCNCSDCKIY
-569 GSNTCRGGCNRSK
+569 LNTCTGGYMNTNCTQWKCCTKGKKKFCYTTSKPKGSCN
-582 CSRYYCCSNL
+582 
-592 AGTRCK
+592 
-598 SLSRP
+598 
-603 GNYKY
+603 
-608 CSCTDYKCTDWDSCK
+608 CTKTEPANWNNCK
-623 YGSNTCSYGCDTCQG
+623 YGHPNQCAWGCDSCPGKVKT
-638 DAKSCANPTCGCA
+638 CANPSCGCA
-651 SYSYSEWT
+651 SWSYSDWYY
-659 LGACTNVPGK
+659 GSCSGSN
-669 TCETRGGYLKGD
+669 CESRTVYLRG

>member
-167 TYVIKYVSSNE
+167 TYVIKYASSNE

-307 LTVDAHDNE
+307 LTVDVHDNE

-359 RRTVTIDNIFKDD
+359 RRTVTINNILKDD

-408 SYSYCISSNTSCTP
+408 SYSYCISSNTNCPP

-484 SLGLPGKII
+484 TSGVPGKVI
-493 VKDSISGAATN
+493 VHDNYSGSATATISF
-504 PIPFL
+504 FL
-509 LKSSKTY
+509 RASASY
-516 EIYDKAGNRNTCEV
+516 SVYDKAGNSNTCTV
-530 KVKVTLQHRYKTCA
+530 SIRTATQSRTRSCS
-544 GYKSCANADYCGR
+544 GYKRCQNEKYCGR
-557 NTYSCNCSDCKY
+557 EPSYDCNCSDCKIY
-569 GSNTCRGGCNRSK
+569 LNTCTGGYMNTNCTQWKCCTKGKKKFCYTTSKPKGSCN
-582 CSRYYCCSNL
+582 
-592 AGTRCK
+592 
-598 SLSRP
+598 
-603 GNYKY
+603 
-608 CSCTDYKCTDWDSCK
+608 CTKTEPANWNNCK
-623 YGSNTCSYGCDTCQG
+623 YGHPNQCAWGCDSCPGKVKT
-638 DAKSCANPTCGCA
+638 CANPSCGCA
-651 SYSYSEWT
+651 SWSYSDWYY
-659 LGACTNVPGK
+659 GSCSGSN
-669 TCETRGGYLKGD
+669 CESRTVYLRG

>member
-92 LISDNSMVIALK
+92 LISDNSRVIAIK
-104 NTNEYTFMPGLDS
+104 DSNKYDFIIENDNDNT
-117 TTSCS
+117 CA
-122 VNDSILYEYI
+122 VNDKDLYEYI

-138 ILKNDDSKYTI
+138 ILKNDDNKYTI

-280 IEVYDDVA
+280 IEVYDDVV

-316 SGLHSRG
+316 SGLHPRG

-359 RRTVTIDNIFKDD
+359 RRTVTINNILKDD

-484 SLGLPGKII
+484 SLGLPGKIT

-504 PIPFL
+504 PISFL

-608 CSCTDYKCTDWDSCK
+608 CSCTDYSCTDWDSCK

-669 TCETRGGYLKGD
+669 TCETRGGYLRGD

>member
-138 ILKNDDSKYTI
+138 VLKNDDSKYTI

-167 TYVIKYVSSNE
+167 TYVIKYASSNE

-288 PVIDNISGIPN
+288 PVIDNILGIPN

-359 RRTVTIDNIFKDD
+359 RRTVTINNILKDD

-408 SYSYCISSNTSCTP
+408 SYSYCISSNTNCPP
-422 NKEIRTINSATE
+422 NKEIRTINGTTE

-469 ELPTCTIEYQSNYDI
+469 ELPTCTIEYQSNYDL